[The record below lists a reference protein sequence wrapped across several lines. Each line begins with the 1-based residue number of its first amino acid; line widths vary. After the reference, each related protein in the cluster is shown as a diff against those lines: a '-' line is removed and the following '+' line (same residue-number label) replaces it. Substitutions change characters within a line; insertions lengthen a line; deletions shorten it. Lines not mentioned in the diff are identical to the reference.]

1 LPKKAYIFCKRSS
14 APPPFQITGGF
25 PVSGKTYRSPP
36 IGNREFPLGT
46 TTRRFGFIK
55 SLNSNTLY
63 LYLIYLDRLEQVYGD
78 AITRTLGAVKN
89 ILSFVKVHCKGLA
102 KKTVIFMPIFPWYA
116 LLSI

>member
-1 LPKKAYIFCKRSS
+1 MPKKTYIFCKRSS

-55 SLNSNTLY
+55 SLDSNTLY
-63 LYLIYLDRLEQVYGD
+63 YLLYIYLMYLDRLERVYDD
-78 AITRTLGAVKN
+78 AITRTLLYEA
-89 ILSFVKVHCKGLA
+89 
-102 KKTVIFMPIFPWYA
+102 T
-116 LLSI
+116 